1 MAFKMRGMS
10 FVQGQSPMKKIGGKN
25 YEKSK
30 GDQQGPIQTL
40 TRIRKVILTH
50 IT

>member
-25 YEKSK
+25 YEKDTFRLNTK
-30 GDQQGPIQTL
+30 LI
-40 TRIRKVILTH
+40 
-50 IT
+50 